1 MQNKIAAG
9 IVLYSPDIARL
20 KKNLEAIVPQVEKVF
35 LVDNHSDNIEEVKK
49 MLEQFPVCKLII
61 YIIGIC

>member
-9 IVLYSPDIARL
+9 IVLYSPDIDRL

-35 LVDNHSDNIEEVKK
+35 LVHNHTDNKKEVKK
-49 MLEQFPVCKLII
+49 ILEQFPVSKLIKN
-61 YIIGIC
+61 